1 MTVQPFEL
9 IAADGNRIKG
19 DRADETDRQILFIT
33 GFLSKRWGNKSQAL
47 AQWCQEAQVPS
58 WKN

>member
-33 GFLSKRWGNKSQAL
+33 GFLSKRWRNGARRRRSF
-47 AQWCQEAQVPS
+47 PS